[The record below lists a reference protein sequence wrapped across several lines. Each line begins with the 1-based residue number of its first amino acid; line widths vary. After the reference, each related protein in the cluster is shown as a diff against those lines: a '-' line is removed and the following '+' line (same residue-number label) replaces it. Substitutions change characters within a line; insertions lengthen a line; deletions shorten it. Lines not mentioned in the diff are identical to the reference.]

1 MREPRLIQLAALAV
15 VTLLGL
21 TSCTGTPDPEA
32 AEGEPAAALER
43 DGGDE
48 GRGEGG
54 EHGEGSEGGEH
65 GEGSEGGEHD
75 EGGEHREGAE
85 GDEGE
90 ESGEYIARDGSW
102 DATRR
107 GMRLQLSFDPAGDA
121 FTGTVENTTQE
132 TICAVRVEVHLSGS
146 IELGPTERTDLAPG
160 ESVAVELS
168 AEGSD
173 FEAWTAHPEQSACS
187 GDR

>member
-1 MREPRLIQLAALAV
+1 MRESRLIQLAALAV

-21 TSCTGTPDPEA
+21 TSCAGTRDSEA
-32 AEGEPAAALER
+32 AEGEPAAALEH

-54 EHGEGSEGGEH
+54 EHGEGAERSESGEH
-65 GEGSEGGEHD
+65 N

-90 ESGEYIARDGSW
+90 ESGEYIARDESW

-107 GMRLQLSFDPAGDA
+107 GMRLQLSFDPAEDA

-160 ESVAVELS
+160 ESVAIELP
-168 AEGSD
+168 AEGSSD

>member
-65 GEGSEGGEHD
+65 NEGGEHD

>member
-1 MREPRLIQLAALAV
+1 MRESRLIQLAALAV

-21 TSCTGTPDPEA
+21 TSCAGTRDSEA
-32 AEGEPAAALER
+32 AEGEPAAALEH

-54 EHGEGSEGGEH
+54 EH
-65 GEGSEGGEHD
+65 D
-75 EGGEHREGAE
+75 EGG
-85 GDEGE
+85 EGE
-90 ESGEYIARDGSW
+90 ESGEYIARDESW

-107 GMRLQLSFDPAGDA
+107 GMRLQLSFDPAEDA

-160 ESVAVELS
+160 ESVAIELP

>member
-1 MREPRLIQLAALAV
+1 M
-15 VTLLGL
+15 TLLGL
-21 TSCTGTPDPEA
+21 TSCAGTRDSEA
-32 AEGEPAAALER
+32 AEGEPAAALEH

-54 EHGEGSEGGEH
+54 EHGEG
-65 GEGSEGGEHD
+65 GEGSEGGEHR
-75 EGGEHREGAE
+75 EGAEGAE

-90 ESGEYIARDGSW
+90 ESGEYIARDESW

-107 GMRLQLSFDPAGDA
+107 GTRLQLSFDPAGDA
-121 FTGTVENTTQE
+121 FRGTVENTTQE

-160 ESVAVELS
+160 ESVAIELP

-173 FEAWTAHPEQSACS
+173 FETWTAHPEQSACS

>member
-1 MREPRLIQLAALAV
+1 MRESRLIQLAALAV

-21 TSCTGTPDPEA
+21 TSCAGTRDSEA
-32 AEGEPAAALER
+32 AEGEPAAALEH

-54 EHGEGSEGGEH
+54 EHGEG
-65 GEGSEGGEHD
+65 GEGSEGGEHR
-75 EGGEHREGAE
+75 EGAEGAE

-90 ESGEYIARDGSW
+90 ESGEYIARDESW

-107 GMRLQLSFDPAGDA
+107 GTRLQLSFDPAEDA

-160 ESVAVELS
+160 ESVAIELP

>member
-1 MREPRLIQLAALAV
+1 MRESRLIQLAALAV

-21 TSCTGTPDPEA
+21 TSCAGTRDSEA
-32 AEGEPAAALER
+32 AEGEPAAALEH

-54 EHGEGSEGGEH
+54 EH
-65 GEGSEGGEHD
+65 D
-75 EGGEHREGAE
+75 EGG
-85 GDEGE
+85 EGE
-90 ESGEYIARDGSW
+90 ESGEYIARDESW

-107 GMRLQLSFDPAGDA
+107 GMRLQLSFDPAEDA

-160 ESVAVELS
+160 ESVAIELP

-173 FEAWTAHPEQSACS
+173 FEVWTAHPEQSACS

>member
-65 GEGSEGGEHD
+65 NEGGEHD

-107 GMRLQLSFDPAGDA
+107 GTRLQLSFDPAGDA

>member
-54 EHGEGSEGGEH
+54 EGSEGGEH
-65 GEGSEGGEHD
+65 NEGGEHD

-107 GMRLQLSFDPAGDA
+107 GTRLQLSFDPAGDA

>member
-54 EHGEGSEGGEH
+54 EGSEGGEH
-65 GEGSEGGEHD
+65 NEGGEHD